1 MLLPRDIP
9 QLKNPA
15 LRCCL
20 VLALLVGAWMPAF
33 AGQTIRC
40 TLADGFDYPV
50 GKPEARGYHKARG
63 FYPNGHLGEDWNG
76 DGGGDTDLNDPIYS
90 TARGVVVFSENVHVG
105 WGNMIIIRHA
115 YRESD
120 GRISMVDSLYGHLE
134 QRKAN
139 VGEIVER
146 GQLIGLMGGNS
157 GMYPVHLHFEIHKN
171 LTMGPNRTGFAHDYS
186 NYYSPTPFINA
197 HRQLPAD
204 YTRYD
209 IPMNTF
215 APYGKSLSD
224 EQIAAGQR
232 LNLPVGTAKPPTVA
246 NATVPPGGKG
256 LPTVN
261 LNKIKPGTPK
271 SETEAPQAAPPKES
285 KGDFWSRL
293 RNKLSKGEVTGG
305 IDAKKP

>member
-1 MLLPRDIP
+1 MPAPLDILT
-9 QLKNPA
+9 LKSPA

-20 VLALLVGAWMPAF
+20 VLSLLVGAWMPAF

-90 TARGVVVFSENVHVG
+90 TARGVVVFSDNVHMG

-209 IPMNTF
+209 IPTNTF
-215 APYGKSLSD
+215 APYGKPLTD

-232 LNLPVGTAKPPTVA
+232 LNLPVGTAKPPAVA
-246 NATVPPGGKG
+246 NATVTQGGKS

-261 LNKIKPGTPK
+261 LNKIKPGAGK
-271 SETEAPQAAPPKES
+271 SDGDSPQAAPPKES

-293 RNKLSKGEVTGG
+293 RNKLSKSEVTGG
-305 IDAKKP
+305 SDAKKP